1 MKLCVERVI
10 TPAGILNN
18 AAITIEQGVIT
29 HIDEA
34 GDSPVT
40 SGTLLPGY
48 VDTQVNGGGGVLFNQ
63 HLDYESLDVLARAH
77 LQFGTTSLLPTLITD
92 CEQVMAKAGDA
103 IAEAIDRKHPTI
115 VGVHYEG
122 PFIHT
127 KKKGVHDA
135 QYIRTPKDSE
145 LAILTR
151 KDLGRVLVTVAP
163 DNVPLSFIQE
173 LTAEGVVVA
182 LGHSNAAFE
191 QTQAALDAGATGF
204 THLYNA
210 MSALQSRE
218 PGMVGAALNSDAYCG
233 LIIDHHHVHPQSAAL
248 AIKAKGPQHIMLV
261 TDAMAHVG
269 CDMDELAF
277 FDTTITRHGGKL
289 TTPDG
294 TLAGSCLDMHQAV
307 LNTHRDLGFSLAA
320 CSQMASQS
328 PAQFMSLQNT
338 LGSIAIGQQAN
349 LLLLDN
355 NLTINNIWLHGK
367 PVATEQE
374 ATA

>member
-1 MKLCVERVI
+1 M
-10 TPAGILNN
+10 
-18 AAITIEQGVIT
+18 
-29 HIDEA
+29 
-34 GDSPVT
+34 
-40 SGTLLPGY
+40 
-48 VDTQVNGGGGVLFNQ
+48 LFNQ
-63 HLDYESLDVLARAH
+63 HLDYDSLDVLARAH

-92 CEQVMAKAGDA
+92 CEQVMAKAADA

-182 LGHSNAAFE
+182 LGHSNATYQ

-210 MSALQSRE
+210 MSAGRRR
-218 PGMVGAALNSDAYCG
+218 
-233 LIIDHHHVHPQSAAL
+233 
-248 AIKAKGPQHIMLV
+248 IK
-261 TDAMAHVG
+261 
-269 CDMDELAF
+269 
-277 FDTTITRHGGKL
+277 
-289 TTPDG
+289 
-294 TLAGSCLDMHQAV
+294 
-307 LNTHRDLGFSLAA
+307 
-320 CSQMASQS
+320 
-328 PAQFMSLQNT
+328 
-338 LGSIAIGQQAN
+338 
-349 LLLLDN
+349 
-355 NLTINNIWLHGK
+355 
-367 PVATEQE
+367 
-374 ATA
+374 